1 MLLIREPSLAAVRQ
15 FLESQSGLDFSYPA
29 VGATASQPPSGFV
42 VDHTRVRLG
51 DGERA
56 YAAAKS
62 AVEAWEQFRLGW
74 LDARPNGTP
83 IQEGQTVAVIARLFG
98 VWWLN
103 ACRIVYLI
111 EDQATSYRF
120 GFAYGTLPDHVEQGE
135 ERFQVEMSEDG
146 SVWYDILA
154 FSRPNQLVARV
165 GYLYIRRL
173 QKLFGRESA
182 AKMKRAVE
190 RST

>member
-1 MLLIREPSLAAVRQ
+1 MLLIREPSPAAVRQ
-15 FLESQSGLDFSYPA
+15 FLQSQSGLDFTYPA

-51 DGERA
+51 DGERV

-62 AVEAWEQFRLGW
+62 ALEAWEQFRLGW
-74 LDARPNGTP
+74 LEVRPNGTP
-83 IQEGQTVAVIARLFG
+83 IQEGQAVAVVARLFG

-103 ACRIVYLI
+103 ACRIAYLI
-111 EDQATSYRF
+111 EDQGTYRF
-120 GFAYGTLPDHVEQGE
+120 GFAYGTLPGHVEQGE
-135 ERFQVEMSEDG
+135 ERFQVEMSKDG

-165 GYLYIRRL
+165 GYPYIRRL
-173 QKLFGRESA
+173 QKRFGRESA
-182 AKMKRAVE
+182 ARMKEV
-190 RST
+190 TG